1 MTTIMNAPSTR
12 MLTLLS
18 LLQDGRAWQGAE
30 LAERLGTTPR
40 TMRRDIDRLRELGY
54 PVESVRGPGGSY
66 RLVAGQAMPPLVLTD
81 DEAVATVIGLRLAET
96 AQVDGTSGV
105 LRKLAQVMPSRL
117 RYRVRAVAATTTVRS
132 RSTVDVELVRRL
144 GLAAYTHQD
153 VRFRYRD
160 KAGAT
165 SARRAEPYRQVLLDG
180 RWYLLA
186 WDRDRADWR
195 TFRLDRIDDLE
206 VPGSTFVPRLVPPA
220 VSFVQDVADNSAEGV
235 VRFHAPVAV
244 VAERLVPQGGSLEAV
259 DAETCRYVTVAE
271 SWDWLA
277 MMVAMVGVR
286 YTIEAPVEL
295 IECTRLLASRLADA
309 ILDA

>member
-1 MTTIMNAPSTR
+1 MTTTMNAPSTR

-30 LAERLGTTPR
+30 LADRLGATPR

-96 AQVDGTSGV
+96 AQVDGTSGA

-117 RYRVRAVAATTTVRS
+117 RYRVRAVAATTSVRS
-132 RSTVDVELVRRL
+132 RSTVDVEVVRQL

-153 VRFRYRD
+153 VRFGYRD

-165 SARRAEPYRQVLLDG
+165 TARRVEPYRQVLLDG

-186 WDRDRADWR
+186 WDRDREDWR
-195 TFRLDRIDDLE
+195 TFRLDRIDDLD

-220 VSFVQDVADNSAEGV
+220 VSFVQDVSDKSAVGV
-235 VRFHAPVAV
+235 IRFHAPVAT

-259 DAETCRYVTVAE
+259 DADTCRYVTVAE

-286 YTIEAPVEL
+286 YTIEAPAEL

>member
-1 MTTIMNAPSTR
+1 
-12 MLTLLS
+12 MLILLS

-96 AQVDGTSGV
+96 AQVDGTSGA

-117 RYRVRAVAATTTVRS
+117 RNRVRAVAATTSVRS
-132 RSTVDVELVRRL
+132 RSTVDVEVVRRL

-153 VRFRYRD
+153 VRFQYRA
-160 KAGAT
+160 KGGAV
-165 SARRAEPYRQVLLDG
+165 SARRVEPYRQVLLDG

-195 TFRLDRIDDLE
+195 TFRLDRIDDLD
-206 VPGSTFVPRLVPPA
+206 VPGSTFIPRLVPPA
-220 VSFVQDVADNSAEGV
+220 VSFVQDIPDRPVDSAQGV
-235 VRFHAPVAV
+235 VRFYAPVAL

-259 DAETCRYVTVAE
+259 DDRTCRYVTVAE
-271 SWDWLA
+271 SWEWLA

-286 YTIEAPVEL
+286 YTIEAPEEL
-295 IECTRLLASRLADA
+295 IECTRRLSSRLADA

>member
-1 MTTIMNAPSTR
+1 

-96 AQVDGTSGV
+96 AQVDGTSGA

-117 RYRVRAVAATTTVRS
+117 RHRVRAVDATTSVRT
-132 RSTVDVELVRRL
+132 RSTVDVEVVRRL
-144 GLAAYTHQD
+144 GMAAYTHQD
-153 VRFRYRD
+153 VRFQYRD
-160 KAGAT
+160 RTGAT
-165 SARRAEPYRQVLLDG
+165 SSRRVEPYRQVLLDG

-186 WDRDRADWR
+186 WDRDREDWR
-195 TFRLDRIDDLE
+195 TFRLDRVGDLE
-206 VPGSTFVPRLVPPA
+206 VPGSTFIPRLVPPA
-220 VSFVQDVADNSAEGV
+220 VSFVQDIPDRPVDSAQGV
-235 VRFHAPVAV
+235 VRFHAPVSL
-244 VAERLVPQGGSLEAV
+244 VAERLVPQGGSLEAI
-259 DAETCRYVTVAE
+259 DAETCRYVTVDE
-271 SWDWLA
+271 SWEWLA

-286 YTIEAPVEL
+286 YTIEAPEEL
-295 IECTRLLASRLADA
+295 IESTRLLSARLRDA